1 MPWADIVANPSAYL
15 PPRSSLWLWVGGPLI
30 VLITY
35 FLTMRSPAERRRRL
49 REAEIWRGSIGPE
62 RLHASADNKGDAPF
76 RSDPSKKKTPAK
88 VKDAGPRRVATLPA
102 VLQRAALLAGGGEL
116 IAHYELA
123 KDIAYLS
130 LVEAN
135 GTAGSNC
142 QTVSGKLEEAG
153 PALVVRPLPLVDG
166 VAIPNTGVQFKKDP
180 ELMNLFQIDGVEAK
194 AIGRWLSQPI
204 RRALCELPT
213 AWLRVDGKTMTVT
226 VFGTVEADQLDA
238 LVQLADTIF
247 AEHGAE
253 GGPSLFGEDAGPAE
267 AAPPPASFEKVST
280 KSDKPKKKKSNPPS
294 TSETLSETPASKRRG

>member
-180 ELMNLFQIDGVEAK
+180 ELMSLFLIEGPEAK
-194 AIGRWLSQPI
+194 AIGKWLSQPI
-204 RRALCELPT
+204 RRALCELPA
-213 AWLRVDGKTMTVT
+213 AWLRVEGKTMTVT
-226 VFGTVEADQLDA
+226 VFGNLEADQLDA

-253 GGPSLFGEDAGPAE
+253 GGPSLFGEDAGPSD
-267 AAPPPASFEKVST
+267 AAPPPATVE
-280 KSDKPKKKKSNPPS
+280 KPKKASKKPTPPA
-294 TSETLSETPASKRRG
+294 TTETHSETPVSKRRV

>member
-1 MPWADIVANPSAYL
+1 MWADIFANPAAYL
-15 PPRSSLWLWVGGPLI
+15 PPRSSLWLWVGGPLL
-30 VLITY
+30 VLIAY

-49 REAEIWRGSIGPE
+49 REAEIWRGSVGPE
-62 RLHASADNKGDAPF
+62 RLHAASDNKGGAPF
-76 RSDPSKKKTPAK
+76 RPDPAKKKPPVK

-102 VLQRAALLAGGGEL
+102 VLHRATLLAGGGEL
-116 IAHYELA
+116 IAHYELV
-123 KDIAYLS
+123 KDLAYLT

-153 PALVVRPLPLVDG
+153 PVMTVRPLPLVDG

-180 ELMNLFQIDGVEAK
+180 ELMSLFLIEGPEAK
-194 AIGRWLSQPI
+194 AIGKWLSQPI

-213 AWLRVDGKTMTVT
+213 AWLRVEGKTMTVT
-226 VFGTVEADQLDA
+226 VFGNVEADQLDA

-253 GGPSLFGEDAGPAE
+253 GGPSLFGEDAGPSDAV
-267 AAPPPASFEKVST
+267 PPPATVE
-280 KSDKPKKKKSNPPS
+280 KPKKSSKKSNPPA
-294 TSETLSETPASKRRG
+294 TTETLSETPISKRRV